1 MTVSLLFGASG
12 FMMAAYAVIAND
24 SAQTLGTFISSNKD
38 VAWWKKWIVMSS
50 IMVGTL
56 TYSWMAGDISQGRLN
71 TIPLPNTFQWYHGLA
86 PLLLV
91 CLTRIG
97 IPVSTTILTLSV
109 FSSSFVLE
117 KILIKSAVGYALAA
131 VAAYLLWHGLS
142 YFLNEKESVP
152 DSQKKGWKV
161 AQWIATGFLW
171 YQWLAHDIANVAVY
185 LPRGTDLGFEL
196 FSVFILILVAGLGR
210 LFYTQGGKIQDIVLS
225 KSGTKFVRSA
235 TIIDFVYA
243 LILWYFKMYND
254 IPMST
259 TWVFVGLL
267 CGREMAI
274 YRRFNE
280 GKKIKEIFPMLVKD
294 FLKMLF
300 GLALSIILVL
310 CVSYL

>member
-1 MTVSLLFGASG
+1 MTVSLLFGISG
-12 FMMAAYAVIAND
+12 FVMAAYAVIAND

-38 VAWWKKWIVMSS
+38 VVWWKKWIAMSS
-50 IMVGTL
+50 IMIGTL
-56 TYSWMAGDISQGRLN
+56 TYAWASGDIAQGRLN
-71 TIPLPNTFQWYHGLA
+71 TIPLPQTFQWYHGLA

-91 CLTRIG
+91 CLTRVG

-117 KILIKSAVGYALAA
+117 KILMKSAVGYALAA
-131 VAAYLLWHGLS
+131 VVAYLLWHGLS

-171 YQWLAHDIANVAVY
+171 HQWLAHDIANVSVY
-185 LPRGTDLGFEL
+185 LPRGTDLSLGL
-196 FSVFILILVAGLGR
+196 FLSFMLILVVGLGQ
-210 LFYTQGGKIQDIVLS
+210 LFYAQGGKIQDIVLS

-243 LILWYFKMYND
+243 LILWYFKTYND

-267 CGREMAI
+267 CGREIAI

-280 GKKIKEIFPMLVKD
+280 GKKIKKIFPMLVKD

-310 CVSYL
+310 CISYL

>member
-171 YQWLAHDIANVAVY
+171 HQWLAHDIANVSVY

>member
-50 IMVGTL
+50 IMVCTL
-56 TYSWMAGDISQGRLN
+56 TYAWMTGDISQGRLN
-71 TIPLPNTFQWYHGLA
+71 TIPLPDTFQWYHGLA

-171 YQWLAHDIANVAVY
+171 HQWLAHDIANVSVY

>member
-24 SAQTLGTFISSNKD
+24 SAQTLGTFISSNKET
-38 VAWWKKWIVMSS
+38 AWWKKWIVMSA
-50 IMVGTL
+50 IMVCTL
-56 TYSWMAGDISQGRLN
+56 TYAWMTGDISQGRLN
-71 TIPLPNTFQWYHGLA
+71 TIPLPDTFQWYHGLA

-152 DSQKKGWKV
+152 DNQKKGWKV

-196 FSVFILILVAGLGR
+196 FLVFMTVLVAGLGR

-267 CGREMAI
+267 CGRELAI

-310 CVSYL
+310 FVVYV

>member
-24 SAQTLGTFISSNKD
+24 SAQTLGTFISSNKET
-38 VAWWKKWIVMSS
+38 AWWKKWIVMSA
-50 IMVGTL
+50 IMVCTL

-171 YQWLAHDIANVAVY
+171 HQWLAHDIANVSVY

>member
-1 MTVSLLFGASG
+1 MTVSLLFGVSG
-12 FMMAAYAVIAND
+12 FLMASYAVIAND
-24 SAQTLGTFISSNKD
+24 SAQTLGTFISSNKET
-38 VAWWKKWIVMSS
+38 AWWKKWIVISS
-50 IMVGTL
+50 IMVCTL
-56 TYSWMAGDISQGRLN
+56 TYAWMTGDISQGRLN
-71 TIPLPNTFQWYHGLA
+71 TIPLPDTFQWYHGLA

-152 DSQKKGWKV
+152 DNQKKGWKV

-196 FSVFILILVAGLGR
+196 FLVFMTVLVAGLGR

-267 CGREMAI
+267 CGRELAI

-310 CVSYL
+310 FVVYV